1 MNNTSYV
8 KHLVECQCTL
18 SIFKNKTKPVYHKIP
33 VFSLIDEN
41 DVLKEKYVICENCAI
56 VHFVFETF
64 KSEIK
69 WGQEEVK
76 SLVTTKEDIKFNLEA
91 YDKQNIVNMLEK
103 FDKHVSDWEYA
114 EYLVENDLSGFIVL
128 EKNES
133 DNNIVYKILE
143 IADNRIKIKKEIS
156 QRYL

>member
-41 DVLKEKYVICENCAI
+41 DVLKEKYIICENCGI

-114 EYLVENDLSGFIVL
+114 EFLVENDLSGFIVL

>member
-1 MNNTSYV
+1 MSYI
-8 KHLVECQCTL
+8 KHLVECQCVL
-18 SIFKNKTKPVYHKIP
+18 SIFKNKTKPIYHKIP
-33 VFSLIDEN
+33 VFSLVDEEDN
-41 DVLKEKYVICENCAI
+41 LKEKYIICDNCGI

-76 SLVTTKEDIKFNLEA
+76 SLVTTKEDVKFNLEA
-91 YDKQNIVNMLEK
+91 YDKQNIINMLEK
-103 FDKHVSDWEYA
+103 FDIHVSDWEYV
-114 EYLVENDLSGFIVL
+114 EYLIENNLKGSILL

-143 IADNRIKIKKEIS
+143 IDDNKIKIKKEIS

>member
-1 MNNTSYV
+1 MSYI
-8 KHLVECQCTL
+8 KHLVECQCVL
-18 SIFKNKTKPVYHKIP
+18 SIFKNKTKPIYHKIP
-33 VFSLIDEN
+33 VFSLVDEEEN
-41 DVLKEKYVICENCAI
+41 LKEKYIICDNCGI

-76 SLVTTKEDIKFNLEA
+76 SLVTTKEDVKFNLEA
-91 YDKQNIVNMLEK
+91 YDKQNIINMLEK
-103 FDKHVSDWEYA
+103 FDIHVSDWEYV
-114 EYLVENDLSGFIVL
+114 EYLIENNLKGSILL

-143 IADNRIKIKKEIS
+143 IDDNKIKIRKEIS